1 MGRLATADWNVTAGS
16 GLSCYLWQIRR
27 FPMLEP
33 HQEHM
38 LAKRW
43 REHGDHEA
51 AHKLVNSH
59 LRLVAKIARG
69 YRGYGLPISDVISEG
84 NVGLMQ
90 AVQRFK
96 PEKGFRFATYAAW
109 WIRAAI
115 QEYILR
121 SWSLVH
127 MATTTNRRK
136 LFFNLRKAKNRISVI
151 DEGDMR
157 HDQIKTIAK
166 ELRVTKQDVI
176 DVNRW
181 FSGDASLNAPIR
193 EDSDSG
199 EWQDWLVDEGASQ
212 ETTLA
217 ARDEY
222 DHRRKTLASA
232 LCVLN
237 ERERRIFEARR
248 LAEDPITL
256 ADLASEFGV
265 SPERVRQIDVRSFE
279 KVQKAV
285 KNGVAAKDTPA
296 PRGRCVS
303 FQPSSV
309 VGETDDG
316 RVAIGTFT
324 ATETTREGRRP
335 PRLSRALQM
344 ESYPKF
350 HNEVGVPIVRIGCR
364 EFKCIGDKPPQDHP
378 HVYLNMGDASEI
390 VCPYCSTLFRFDQSL
405 GAHEADPAD
414 CAYGDM
420 D

>member
-1 MGRLATADWNVTAGS
+1 VEIMRRLATADWSVTAGP
-16 GLSCYLWQIRR
+16 GVTGYLWQIQR

-33 HQEHM
+33 HEEYM

-43 REHGDHEA
+43 REHSDHEA
-51 AHKLVNSH
+51 AHKLANSH

-115 QEYILR
+115 QEYILH

-136 LFFNLRKAKNRISVI
+136 LFFNLRKAKNKISVI

-157 HDQIKTIAK
+157 HDQIETIAK
-166 ELRVTKQDVI
+166 RLGVTKQDVI
-176 DVNRW
+176 DMNRW

-199 EWQDWLVDEGASQ
+199 EWQDWLVDEAASQ

-222 DHRRKTLASA
+222 DYRRKMLASA
-232 LCVLN
+232 LCVLKG
-237 ERERRIFEARR
+237 RERRIFEARR
-248 LAEDPITL
+248 TAEDPITL

-285 KNGVAAKDTPA
+285 KNRVAAKDTPA
-296 PRGRCVS
+296 
-303 FQPSSV
+303 
-309 VGETDDG
+309 
-316 RVAIGTFT
+316 
-324 ATETTREGRRP
+324 
-335 PRLSRALQM
+335 SRQ
-344 ESYPKF
+344 
-350 HNEVGVPIVRIGCR
+350 VR
-364 EFKCIGDKPPQDHP
+364 
-378 HVYLNMGDASEI
+378 
-390 VCPYCSTLFRFDQSL
+390 
-405 GAHEADPAD
+405 
-414 CAYGDM
+414 
-420 D
+420 